1 MKLYAKHITAII
13 KYINVKIKNISLI
26 ITSANDIIDNIKHK
40 KDAS

>member
-1 MKLYAKHITAII
+1 M
-13 KYINVKIKNISLI
+13 NVKIKNISLI